1 MQKYIASGAI
11 TLIICI
17 VLLGIAH
24 SSSTYVSRPFRP
36 SITASIPVVDHSP
49 ILLAPIPVAS
59 TQQRPTIL
67 PTKTESVT
75 PVSPITAGAYL
86 VGNAETGEVYISK
99 NVKDV
104 GPIAS
109 ISKLFT
115 ALVAQTAMD
124 PNQTI
129 TITQQMLDVYPN
141 AYGFNLGE
149 KFTLSDLMYPL
160 LVQSN
165 NNIAEGIAQ
174 TYGYNMFIFKMNSL
188 ALSLGL
194 TRTHFQDASG
204 LSDGNISNAQDLFT
218 FGRYL
223 YTSKRPLLALTTTY
237 SWSFASTSDHGSHIV
252 LSTDPFIG
260 DPHLVGGKTGRT
272 DAAGETMLTI
282 FNYSLSGK
290 NYPIAIVVLHSD
302 PGQRQNDS
310 VRLLFQAIAVI
321 NSKK

>member
-1 MQKYIASGAI
+1 MQKYIAGGAI

-36 SITASIPVVDHSP
+36 SITASIPEVDHSP
-49 ILLAPIPVAS
+49 ILLAPVPAASAPRPAVIIPA
-59 TQQRPTIL
+59 
-67 PTKTESVT
+67 KTEIAT

-86 VGNAETGEVYISK
+86 VGNAETGEVYVSK
-99 NVKDV
+99 NTKTV

-129 TITQQMLDVYPN
+129 TITQRMLDVYPN
-141 AYGFNLGE
+141 AYGFSLGE
-149 KFTLSDLMYPL
+149 KFTLSDLLYPL

-165 NNIAEGIAQ
+165 NNVAEGIAQ
-174 TYGYNMFIFKMNSL
+174 TYGYDMFIFKMNSL

-194 TRTHFQDASG
+194 TRTHFEDASG
-204 LSDGNISNAQDLFT
+204 LSDSNISNAQDLFT
-218 FGRYL
+218 FGRFL
-223 YTSKRPLLALTTTY
+223 YTSKRPLLTLTTTY
-237 SWSFASTSDHGSHIV
+237 SWNFASTTEHSSHSI

-282 FNYSLSGK
+282 FNYALNGK